1 MDNEPIL
8 IKPSAL
14 QKTKL
19 YIQAQ
24 KRIDR
29 TKVVEDSLDYY
40 LKQLLKLE
48 EKKANFEFINELL
61 DKNGID
67 INHLSKTCENV
78 LFQVNVT
85 LSLNHLTSCEEFE
98 ELKYFSLILELPF

>member
-48 EKKANFEFINELL
+48 EKK
-61 DKNGID
+61 
-67 INHLSKTCENV
+67 SK
-78 LFQVNVT
+78 F
-85 LSLNHLTSCEEFE
+85 
-98 ELKYFSLILELPF
+98 